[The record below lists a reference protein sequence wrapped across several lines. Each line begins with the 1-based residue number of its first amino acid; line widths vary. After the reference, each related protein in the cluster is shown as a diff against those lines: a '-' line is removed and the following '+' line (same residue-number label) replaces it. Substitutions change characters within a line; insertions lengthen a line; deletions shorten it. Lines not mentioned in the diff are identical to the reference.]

1 VRSLALLVLLAQ
13 GATFSSRVDAVRV
26 DVLVAD
32 DGKPVLGLRPA
43 DFEVIDNGVRQQVD
57 LVSFDQVPLNV
68 VLAFDMSNSVDGDR
82 RKRLLEGADALL
94 GGLKADD
101 QAALVTFSHV
111 VQRGIGLSKELIA
124 VRAALE
130 RARGVGDTALIDGAF
145 AGMLVGESEVGR
157 GLLIVFSDGV
167 DTASWLPA
175 PSVLDTARR
184 SGIVAYGVSVR
195 SAVRPEFLEELTALT
210 GGRLYEVERT
220 QHLESVFLGVLE
232 EFRHRYL
239 VSYTP
244 RGVSRSGWHQLEVRV
259 NQRGVTVKAR
269 PGYLAGS

>member
-1 VRSLALLVLLAQ
+1 
-13 GATFSSRVDAVRV
+13 
-26 DVLVAD
+26 
-32 DGKPVLGLRPA
+32 
-43 DFEVIDNGVRQQVD
+43 
-57 LVSFDQVPLNV
+57 
-68 VLAFDMSNSVDGDR
+68 
-82 RKRLLEGADALL
+82 
-94 GGLKADD
+94 
-101 QAALVTFSHV
+101 
-111 VQRGIGLSKELIA
+111 
-124 VRAALE
+124 
-130 RARGVGDTALIDGAF
+130 
-145 AGMLVGESEVGR
+145 MLVGESEVGR